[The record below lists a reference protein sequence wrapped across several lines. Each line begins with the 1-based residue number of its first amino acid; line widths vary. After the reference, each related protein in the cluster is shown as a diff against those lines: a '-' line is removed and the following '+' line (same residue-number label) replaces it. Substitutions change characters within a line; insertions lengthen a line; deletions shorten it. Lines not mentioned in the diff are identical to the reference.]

1 MEISRIKREILR
13 MREEK
18 KDFLGIDYEN
28 MPFAMEC
35 FGISY
40 CDGSYSMERT
50 SAHLTVIEYV
60 ISGTGTVESPRGTFH
75 PKAGDTYL
83 LCANEPHKY
92 YADPKYPWVKIWVNL
107 QGKLITPILN
117 AYGLTHS
124 MYLPKLDTYEFIQRI
139 HAIASPDDIDVDE
152 AMDECCKVFLEL
164 CQYIRNNLNAGEL
177 EKPVPRNI
185 SLLKEYLDVHLEERL
200 TLEKCSEITYLS
212 VSQTIRRF
220 RSAYGM
226 TPYEYLNQRRINTAK
241 QLLQNST
248 LSIEEIAAQTGF
260 PDHNYFSKY
269 FKKKVGVS
277 PSKFRKQN

>member
-1 MEISRIKREILR
+1 
-13 MREEK
+13 MREDK
-18 KDFLGIDYEN
+18 KDFWNIDYEN
-28 MPFAMEC
+28 MPFAMEV

-40 CDGSYSMERT
+40 CDETYIMERNC
-50 SAHLTVIEYV
+50 AHLTVIEYV
-60 ISGTGTVESPRGTFH
+60 ISGTGTVESPKGVFH
-75 PKAGDTYL
+75 PSAGDAYL
-83 LCANEPHKY
+83 LRANEPHKY
-92 YADPKYPWVKIWVNL
+92 YADPRCPWVKIWVNL
-107 QGKLITPILN
+107 QGKLITPILD

-124 MYLPKLDTYEFIQRI
+124 MYLPNLDIYDFIQRI
-139 HAIASPDDIDVDE
+139 HTIASPDDIDIDD

-185 SLLKEYLDVHLEERL
+185 SLLKQYLDVHLEERV

-248 LSIEEIAAQTGF
+248 LSIEEIASQTGF

-277 PSKFRKQN
+277 PSKYRKQN